1 MHSAEKARLEM
12 LFRGRAILQW
22 ARWPDP
28 FNSPSIR
35 HSKPVR
41 KERRGRGEKRTGERH
56 LIAHLLTC

>member
-1 MHSAEKARLEM
+1 M